1 MGFCPDYDS
10 ELQSFSA
17 AEVLLNRQDWM
28 KAFKK
33 RCKKWSPGI
42 SGDLIV

>member
-10 ELQSFSA
+10 ELQSFNA

-28 KAFKK
+28 KAFKNDAK
-33 RCKKWSPGI
+33 NGHQEY
-42 SGDLIV
+42 LVTL